1 MSKKKK
7 KTARRPE
14 RSKGELSSDDLDS
27 VAGGAPSGGGGGGDA
42 LPTESLSFNY
52 SKIEMKW
59 LPADSSGAVSGQVPV
74 GYPLAP
80 KKK

>member
-1 MSKKKK
+1 MSKKK
-7 KTARRPE
+7 KTARKPE